1 MRGLLRKKVTWIALA
16 FVTVAAIVGLWAFQ
30 PWKLFTR
37 SEVDE
42 ALPAEFAGLGATTS
56 EVTTG
61 PPTTTAPATTT
72 EAPETTTEAPVTTTA
87 AAKPAPTVLAEGE
100 FVTQEHQTR
109 GTARVLESGGA
120 RILRLEGFS
129 TSDGPDLHIWLSDAT
144 AGGEWGK
151 YDDGRYV
158 SLGAMKATDGNQNY
172 AIPADADLSGLRS
185 VVVWCDRFN
194 VAFGSAPL
202 DL

>member
-1 MRGLLRKKVTWIALA
+1 MRSLLRKKVTWAALA
-16 FVTVAAIVGLWAFQ
+16 FVVAVVTVGLWAFQ
-30 PWKLFTR
+30 PWKLWTR
-37 SEVDE
+37 SEVNE
-42 ALPAEFAGLGATTS
+42 ALPSEFAVAQTT
-56 EVTTG
+56 T
-61 PPTTTAPATTT
+61 PPPTSPSPTETATTTATTAATTT
-72 EAPETTTEAPVTTTA
+72 VTTTTTST
-87 AAKPAPTVLAEGE
+87 PAGPTVLAEGE
-100 FVTQEHQTR
+100 FVTQEHETR
-109 GTARVLESGGA
+109 GTARVLSSGGT

-158 SLGAMKATDGNQNY
+158 RLGAMKATDGNQNY
-172 AIPADADLSGLRS
+172 AIPADADLAGLRS

>member
-1 MRGLLRKKVTWIALA
+1 MRGLLRMKVTWAALA
-16 FVTVAAIVGLWAFQ
+16 FVVVVAAVGLWAFQ
-30 PWKLFTR
+30 PWKLWTR

-42 ALPAEFAGLGATTS
+42 ALPTEFVEVDATTAQ
-56 EVTTG
+56 
-61 PPTTTAPATTT
+61 PTTSAQPTAP
-72 EAPETTTEAPVTTTA
+72 TTA
-87 AAKPAPTVLAEGE
+87 QPTTARPTTKPGPVVLASGE
-100 FVTQEHQTR
+100 FVTQEHETR
-109 GTARVLESGGA
+109 GTARVLSSGGT

-151 YDDGRYV
+151 YDDGRYLA
-158 SLGAMKATDGNQNY
+158 LGPMKATAGNQNY
-172 AIPADADLSGLRS
+172 VIPADADLAGMRS

>member
-1 MRGLLRKKVTWIALA
+1 MRGLLRKKVTWAALA
-16 FVTVAAIVGLWAFQ
+16 FVVVVVTVGLWAFQ
-30 PWKLFTR
+30 PWKLWTR
-37 SEVDE
+37 SEVNE
-42 ALPAEFAGLGATTS
+42 ALPSEFTIAETTTRPPAPTS
-56 EVTTG
+56 TT
-61 PPTTTAPATTT
+61 PTSTTPTESAPTTPTTTAT
-72 EAPETTTEAPVTTTA
+72 PEG
-87 AAKPAPTVLAEGE
+87 PTVLAEGA
-100 FVTQEHQTR
+100 FVTQEHETR
-109 GTARVLESGGA
+109 GTARVLSSGGT

-158 SLGAMKATDGNQNY
+158 RLGAMKATDGNQNY
-172 AIPADADLSGLRS
+172 AIPADADLAGLRS

-202 DL
+202 EL

>member
-1 MRGLLRKKVTWIALA
+1 MRGLMRKKTTWAGLA
-16 FVTVAAIVGLWAFQ
+16 FVVVAAIVGLWAFQ
-30 PWKLFTR
+30 PWKLWTR

-42 ALPAEFAGLGATTS
+42 ALPTGFAVPASTAPVTSGPPEPAPTTTTTS
-56 EVTTG
+56 E
-61 PPTTTAPATTT
+61 PA
-72 EAPETTTEAPVTTTA
+72 E
-87 AAKPAPTVLAEGE
+87 PAVLAAGE
-100 FVTQEHQTR
+100 FVTQEHETR
-109 GTARVLESGGA
+109 GTASVLSSGGE

-151 YDDGRYV
+151 YDDGRYLA
-158 SLGAMKATDGNQNY
+158 LGPMKATDGNQNY
-172 AIPADADLSGLRS
+172 AIPADVDLAGLRS

-202 DL
+202 AL

>member
-1 MRGLLRKKVTWIALA
+1 MRGLLRKKVTWVVLTIA
-16 FVTVAAIVGLWAFQ
+16 VVAAAVGLWAFE
-30 PWKLFTR
+30 PWRLLTR

-42 ALPAEFAGLGATTS
+42 ALPAEFAAV
-56 EVTTG
+56 EVT
-61 PPTTTAPATTT
+61 TTTAPPTTSEAAMTTT
-72 EAPETTTEAPVTTTA
+72 APVTTAPVTTTA
-87 AAKPAPTVLAEGE
+87 KPGPTVLAEGA
-100 FVTQEHQTR
+100 FVSQEHATR
-109 GTARVLESGGA
+109 GTAKVLESGGK

-158 SLGAMKATDGNQNY
+158 RLGEMKATDGNQNY
-172 AIPADADLSGLRS
+172 AIPADVDLSGLRS

>member
-1 MRGLLRKKVTWIALA
+1 MRGLLRKKVTWVVLA
-16 FVTVAAIVGLWAFQ
+16 FAVVAAVVGLWAFQ

-37 SEVDE
+37 SQVDE
-42 ALPAEFAGLGATTS
+42 ALPAEFADVA
-56 EVTTG
+56 VTTTAPLTTG
-61 PPTTTAPATTT
+61 AAPTTTAP
-72 EAPETTTEAPVTTTA
+72 TTTA
-87 AAKPAPTVLAEGE
+87 PKTTATANPKPTVLAEGA
-100 FVTQEHQTR
+100 FVSQEHETR
-109 GTARVLESGGA
+109 GTARVLESGGT

-129 TSDGPDLHIWLSDAT
+129 TSDGPDLHIWLTDAT

-151 YDDGRYV
+151 YDDGRYLR
-158 SLGAMKATDGNQNY
+158 LGAMKATDGNQNY
-172 AIPADADLSGLRS
+172 AIPADADLAGLRS

>member
-1 MRGLLRKKVTWIALA
+1 MMRGLLRKKVTWVALA
-16 FVTVAAIVGLWAFQ
+16 FATVVAAVGLWAFQ
-30 PWKLFTR
+30 PWKLWTR
-37 SEVDE
+37 SEVNE
-42 ALPAEFAGLGATTS
+42 ALPVGFEVGATTAPP
-56 EVTTG
+56 TT
-61 PPTTTAPATTT
+61 PTAPTTSAPSTAPTTTAP
-72 EAPETTTEAPVTTTA
+72 TTTA
-87 AAKPAPTVLAEGE
+87 PPAAPVVLAEGA
-100 FVTQEHQTR
+100 FVTQEHETR
-109 GTARVLESGGA
+109 GTARVLSSGDT

-158 SLGAMKATDGNQNY
+158 RLGAMKATDGNQNY
-172 AIPADADLSGLRS
+172 AIPADADLDGLRS